1 MLLNSLAASL
11 TILSYLKD
19 QELPR
24 LQAVSRGCYKVVP
37 QACRFLVMPFMRD
50 WSHIYS
56 VNKQEVNFF
65 KAAGAIHKTTIKQ
78 MCIIDGYIFLNNF
91 ENNID
96 VWSTPTSKICELD
109 IDGKILTCALK
120 RKDTILVGCH
130 LKQIFLFQRSDLKL
144 GGKVKALKYT

>member
-1 MLLNSLAASL
+1 
-11 TILSYLKD
+11 
-19 QELPR
+19 
-24 LQAVSRGCYKVVP
+24 
-37 QACRFLVMPFMRD
+37 MRD
-50 WSHIYS
+50 WSHIYN
-56 VNKQEVNFF
+56 VNKQEESFF

-78 MCIIDGYIFLNNF
+78 MCVIDGYIFLNNF

-130 LKQIFLFQRSDLKL
+130 FKQIFLFQRSDLKL